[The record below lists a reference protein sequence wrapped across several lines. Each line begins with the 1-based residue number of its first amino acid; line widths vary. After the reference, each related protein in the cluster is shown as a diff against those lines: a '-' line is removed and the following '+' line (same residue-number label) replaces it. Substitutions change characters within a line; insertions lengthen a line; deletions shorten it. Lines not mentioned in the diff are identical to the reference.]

1 MYSITLPSE
10 HPVLRSQGIAPT
22 FVNADARYGHAAPSV
37 TTGDIVHVG
46 PERAPAIF
54 VGITPAGCAW
64 VTTDAR
70 KVEQQ
75 RKALERLWA
84 RAVRTVFPLNRVE
97 A

>member
-10 HPVLRSQGIAPT
+10 HPILRSQGIRPT
-22 FVNADARYGHAAPSV
+22 FVEADARFGHAAPTV

-64 VTTDAR
+64 VTTDAL
-70 KVEQQ
+70 KVEPQ
-75 RKALERLWA
+75 RQALERLWA
-84 RAVRTVFPLNRVE
+84 RAVRTMFPAIRVE